1 MSNIINKIRNLLLN
15 RNTVT
20 ILGVL
25 AGVIALWI
33 AYSITLDRAV
43 KPQKVPVA
51 NKVLTAGTIIT
62 KDDIEYVE
70 VNGEALRKASVIT
83 SSSQLIGYYVKN
95 DTSVAIGEMFYKA
108 QVISKDK
115 LIEFGFKPLP
125 NWEDALKDYLI
136 RRRDLLI

>member
-43 KPQKVPVA
+43 KPQKY
-51 NKVLTAGTIIT
+51 L
-62 KDDIEYVE
+62 
-70 VNGEALRKASVIT
+70 
-83 SSSQLIGYYVKN
+83 
-95 DTSVAIGEMFYKA
+95 
-108 QVISKDK
+108 
-115 LIEFGFKPLP
+115 LP
-125 NWEDALKDYLI
+125 IKY
-136 RRRDLLI
+136 